1 MFAGSEKVSVSPQPK
16 LSTVSGVKSINLT
29 MGLENTNI
37 ADVLR
42 RNSHSKI
49 LEWLQNKNLGKCNIE
64 TETFIFYVLEISTL
78 RNW

>member
-1 MFAGSEKVSVSPQPK
+1 MVQRGVYFNFQLMAIMFAGSEKVGVSPQPK

-29 MGLENTNI
+29 VGLENTNV

-49 LEWLQNKNLGKCNIE
+49 LEWLQNKNLGKYDIE
-64 TETFIFYVLEISTL
+64 M
-78 RNW
+78 

>member
-1 MFAGSEKVSVSPQPK
+1 MFAGSEKVGMSHQPK

-29 MGLENTNI
+29 VGLENTNI

-49 LEWLQNKNLGKCNIE
+49 LEWLQNKNLGKYDIE
-64 TETFIFYVLEISTL
+64 TE
-78 RNW
+78 

>member
-1 MFAGSEKVSVSPQPK
+1 MFAGSEKVGVSPQPK

-29 MGLENTNI
+29 VGLENTNV

-49 LEWLQNKNLGKCNIE
+49 LEWLQNKNLGKYNIE
-64 TETFIFYVLEISTL
+64 TESLVF
-78 RNW
+78 

>member
-1 MFAGSEKVSVSPQPK
+1 MFAGSEKVGVSPQPK

-29 MGLENTNI
+29 VGLENTNV

-42 RNSHSKI
+42 RNSHLKI

-64 TETFIFYVLEISTL
+64 TALFIFITRYYSV
-78 RNW
+78 

>member
-1 MFAGSEKVSVSPQPK
+1 MFAGSEKVGASPQPK

-29 MGLENTNI
+29 VGLENTNV

-49 LEWLQNKNLGKCNIE
+49 LEWLQNKNLGKYNIE
-64 TETFIFYVLEISTL
+64 TESLVF
-78 RNW
+78 